1 MNKKEKEQR
10 NPQRTGKGKLR
21 GKIRCF
27 FAASFVLLPQTA
39 LATGE
44 GAVALTENNR

>member
-10 NPQRTGKGKLR
+10 NPQGTGKGRQR
-21 GKIRCF
+21 GIIRFF

-39 LATGE
+39 FATGK
-44 GAVALTENNR
+44 GLSH